1 MEKNEILSSSLS
13 GIISTGGCNGVFLK
27 NRLILNKRHGIF
39 LRNANASVKENFIFR
54 NLCWGIL
61 CCAGSKLTCK
71 DSVLQNNYC
80 GGLRIMFNGK
90 ENVVVEKCE
99 FLENVGPDVFPASS
113 KDICP
118 LEKEWKQLPARTRKF
133 PMIFYLFNFLSLTK
147 VDIAEFANK
156 FTNPFLSGNR
166 FHDVPDKLFQ
176 RSPPTVCSGCWQDLQ
191 SDGDWIECPSCYVA
205 RYCSQQCLDTAKDFH
220 YAVCNSVLEGNKE
233 SEPLWPLVNPSV
245 KVSGQVEAGCSLC
258 VCAAV
263 NVFTADEDGTTKVLV
278 RVCLLTCP
286 ERNFFTMLRSTKIH
300 DLIMIHGSPIKESMM
315 DIKAASILANVDSK
329 SDTVTVH
336 SHRVFSV
343 DKVSDG
349 WNWVKKALNLFCE
362 RFLKGDMS

>member
-1 MEKNEILSSSLS
+1 M
-13 GIISTGGCNGVFLK
+13 
-27 NRLILNKRHGIF
+27 
-39 LRNANASVKENFIFR
+39 
-54 NLCWGIL
+54 
-61 CCAGSKLTCK
+61 
-71 DSVLQNNYC
+71 
-80 GGLRIMFNGK
+80 
-90 ENVVVEKCE
+90 
-99 FLENVGPDVFPASS
+99 
-113 KDICP
+113 
-118 LEKEWKQLPARTRKF
+118 
-133 PMIFYLFNFLSLTK
+133 
-147 VDIAEFANK
+147 
-156 FTNPFLSGNR
+156 
-166 FHDVPDKLFQ
+166 
-176 RSPPTVCSGCWQDLQ
+176 
-191 SDGDWIECPSCYVA
+191 
-205 RYCSQQCLDTAKDFH
+205 
-220 YAVCNSVLEGNKE
+220 
-233 SEPLWPLVNPSV
+233 
-245 KVSGQVEAGCSLC
+245 SGQVEAGCSLC

-362 RFLKGDMS
+362 RFLKGGMS